1 MPGHPSATAA
11 RSYGLYVGGR
21 WLPAQSG
28 KSHDSIDPFAGQVW
42 ATVADAGGADVDA
55 AVAAARAAFDDPA
68 WRDMPA
74 RDRGKLLRKLGDI
87 LADNAE
93 EIGRIESKDNGKL
106 YKEMLAQARYFPEWF
121 YYYSGA
127 ADKLHGQVIP
137 SERPNFFIYTRHEP
151 IGVVAAVTPWNSP
164 LMLMIWKLA
173 PALAAGCTV
182 VVKPSEHTPVSTL
195 EFAKLFDQAGFPP
208 GVFNVVTGGPETGAS
223 LVAHPG
229 VDKIA
234 FTGSTATGQKIA
246 KTAAD
251 TLSRVSLELGGK
263 SPQIVFADADLD
275 AAANGIMAGVFA
287 ATGQT
292 CMAGSR
298 LIVQRAVRDAL
309 VGRLVARA
317 KTIKLGNPMDAETE
331 MGPLATEPQFEKV
344 KDMLARAARDGATFA
359 CGGKAADG
367 RAGYFIEPTVV
378 LDVKP
383 DMEIGREEV
392 FGPVAAVFTF
402 DEEAQAIALAND
414 TRYGLAAGVWTGSV
428 QRAHRVAHSLRA
440 GTVWINAYRI
450 VAPNVPFG
458 GFNASGIGREN
469 GTEAIK
475 QYTETKSVWVELTGA
490 TRDPFTLG

>member
-1 MPGHPSATAA
+1 MPDHPTLTT
-11 RSYGLYVGGR
+11 RSYDLYVGGH
-21 WLPAQSG
+21 WVPAQNG
-28 KSHDSIDPFAGQVW
+28 QTLDSVDPFCGKVW
-42 ATVADAGGADVDA
+42 ATVPDAKEADVDA
-55 AVAAARAAFDDPA
+55 AVSAARTAFDDPD
-68 WRDMPA
+68 WRDMSA

-87 LADNAE
+87 LVENAE
-93 EIGRIESKDNGKL
+93 EIGRVESKDNGKL

-121 YYYSGA
+121 YYYAGA

-164 LMLMIWKLA
+164 LMLMFWKLA
-173 PALAAGCTV
+173 PALAAGCTF

-195 EFAKLFDQAGFPP
+195 EFAKLFDHAGFPP
-208 GVFNVVTGGPETGAS
+208 GVFNVVTGGPETGAA
-223 LVAHPG
+223 LVCHPG

-234 FTGSTATGQKIA
+234 FTGSTATGRKIVRA
-246 KTAAD
+246 TAEN
-251 TLSRVSLELGGK
+251 LSRVSLELGGK

-287 ATGQT
+287 ATGQS

-298 LIVQRAVRDAL
+298 LIIHRDVREAL
-309 VGRLVARA
+309 VERLVDRA
-317 KTIKLGNPMDAETE
+317 ETIKLGNPMDAETE
-331 MGPLATEPQFEKV
+331 MGPVATEPQFEKV
-344 KDMLARAARDGATFA
+344 KGMLERAASDGAVFA
-359 CGGKAADG
+359 CGGKALG
-367 RAGYFIEPTVV
+367 ELPGYFIEPTIVM
-378 LDVKP
+378 DVTP

-392 FGPVAAVFTF
+392 FGPVVSVFAFNDEAEAV
-402 DEEAQAIALAND
+402 ALAND
-414 TRYGLAAGVWTGSV
+414 TRYGLAAGIWTRSV
-428 QRAHRVAHSLRA
+428 QTAHRVAHSLRA

-469 GTEAIK
+469 GTEALK
-475 QYTETKSVWVELTGA
+475 QYTETKAVWVELTGT